1 MHWTHSQSPCV
12 YTHKKTKKAVILSVH
27 VNANCEELVVVVV
40 MWLAAVCIIFL
51 EEREQHLL

>member
-27 VNANCEELVVVVV
+27 VNANCEELVVV
-40 MWLAAVCIIFL
+40 MWLAVVCIIFL